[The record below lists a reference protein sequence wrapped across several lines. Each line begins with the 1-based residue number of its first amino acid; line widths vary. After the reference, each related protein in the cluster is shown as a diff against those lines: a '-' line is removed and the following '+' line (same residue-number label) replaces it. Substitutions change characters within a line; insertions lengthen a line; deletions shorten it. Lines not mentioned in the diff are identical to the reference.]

1 MFQKN
6 PKDLNWIV
14 FSIITGVNESK
25 ILTRHI
31 SCKCKCKF
39 DGIKCISNQK
49 WNNDKCWCD
58 CKNPKEHNVSKKD
71 YTRNP
76 GTYSCENGK

>member
-49 WNNDKCWCD
+49 WNNDKCWWD

-71 YTRNP
+71 HIRNP